1 MENQQRTSFPRI
13 NNVEINGHLGSD
25 PELITTK
32 SGHKKVRVSLAQN
45 NYTSNGKQVN
55 WYYVIGWEDL
65 AESITNQ
72 LRKGDMVTFK
82 GRLQSREYP
91 DKDGKTRYILE
102 IVASSFAATFV
113 NELQQAG

>member
-1 MENQQRTSFPRI
+1 MDTQTKTGFTRI

-45 NYTSNGKQVN
+45 TYTSNGKQVS

-65 AESITNQ
+65 AESMVNQ

-91 DKDGKTRYILE
+91 DPAGKTRYALE
-102 IVASSFAATFV
+102 IVASSFTTANV
-113 NELQQAG
+113 HELQQAG